1 MYKEA
6 HKLLENNK
14 EALMLLEK
22 GRRNKFCLW
31 IIDVVL
37 VLVIFLVCFLYLKG
51 ELGHGY
57 LLAVAGFVVGLFLML
72 MLTSINGDRLFDH
85 MRIAMTRDGR
95 FILISQ
101 PYLSNEE
108 CKEKIIFHDFQ
119 NPTRVLGKDKSWYN
133 IGNTNVVLFF
143 EDRFNK
149 QQ

>member
-1 MYKEA
+1 MDFSNLCK
-6 HKLLENNK
+6 
-14 EALMLLEK
+14 
-22 GRRNKFCLW
+22 
-31 IIDVVL
+31 
-37 VLVIFLVCFLYLKG
+37 
-51 ELGHGY
+51 ELGVASVGWNSDSYTFGVNEDSEGCVLNFKDFVEKMGIVKIGEFDTRIVKEHFSDFGNPLY
-57 LLAVAGFVVGLFLML
+57 TRLLN
-72 MLTSINGDRLFDH
+72 NGDRLFDH
-85 MRIAMTRDGR
+85 MRIAMTREGK

-101 PYLSNEE
+101 PYLSNDE

>member
-1 MYKEA
+1 MDFSNLCK
-6 HKLLENNK
+6 
-14 EALMLLEK
+14 
-22 GRRNKFCLW
+22 
-31 IIDVVL
+31 
-37 VLVIFLVCFLYLKG
+37 
-51 ELGHGY
+51 ELGVASVGWNSDSYTFGVNEDSEGCVLNFKDFVENMGIVKIGEFDTRIVKEHFSDFGNPLY
-57 LLAVAGFVVGLFLML
+57 TRLLN
-72 MLTSINGDRLFDH
+72 NGDMLFDH
-85 MRIAMTRDGR
+85 MRIAMTREGK

>member
-1 MYKEA
+1 MDFSNLCK
-6 HKLLENNK
+6 
-14 EALMLLEK
+14 
-22 GRRNKFCLW
+22 
-31 IIDVVL
+31 
-37 VLVIFLVCFLYLKG
+37 
-51 ELGHGY
+51 ELG
-57 LLAVAGFVVGLFLML
+57 VASVGWNSDSYTFGVNEDSEGCVLNFKDFVENMGIVKIGEFDTRIVKEHFSDFCNPLYTRLFN
-72 MLTSINGDRLFDH
+72 NGDRLFDH
-85 MRIAMTRDGR
+85 MRIAMTRDGK

-143 EDRFNK
+143 EDRFTK

>member
-1 MYKEA
+1 MDFSNLCK
-6 HKLLENNK
+6 
-14 EALMLLEK
+14 
-22 GRRNKFCLW
+22 
-31 IIDVVL
+31 
-37 VLVIFLVCFLYLKG
+37 
-51 ELGHGY
+51 ELGVASVGWNSDSYTFGVNEDSEGCVLNFKDFVENMGIVKIGEFDTRIVKEHFSDFGNPLY
-57 LLAVAGFVVGLFLML
+57 NRLLN
-72 MLTSINGDRLFDH
+72 NGDRLFDH
-85 MRIAMTRDGR
+85 MRIAMTSEGK

-101 PYLSNEE
+101 PYLSNDE

>member
-1 MYKEA
+1 MDFSNLCK
-6 HKLLENNK
+6 
-14 EALMLLEK
+14 
-22 GRRNKFCLW
+22 
-31 IIDVVL
+31 
-37 VLVIFLVCFLYLKG
+37 
-51 ELGHGY
+51 ELGVASVGWNSDSYTFGVNEDSEGCVLNFKDFVENMGIVKIGEFDTRIIEEHFSDFNNSEDIR
-57 LLAVAGFVVGLFLML
+57 LLN
-72 MLTSINGDRLFDH
+72 NGDRLFDH

-101 PYLSNEE
+101 PYLSKEE
-108 CKEKIIFHDFQ
+108 CKERIIFHDFQ